1 MLINA
6 HLLLKHTILC
16 SWCEEY
22 FINKGI
28 SISKWLKI
36 WMAKHSTD
44 WSTLVGA
51 QTLNDCLGKA
61 MIWRIGSTRKTWLTA
76 INGEEPGVWD
86 AIIDKPNE
94 NSSNSS
100 TTYKLGSL
108 QVYSGTGKRS
118 VEERR
123 GSHGNPASRS
133 PWKWHQ
139 ILTKK
144 RERAGGN
151 LNSSG
156 INRHSCRLA
165 SNQIQMQPQGTQ
177 LQTAKIPGLPCSQI
191 EGVLVTSIALIFNL

>member
-1 MLINA
+1 MHIYWV
-6 HLLLKHTILC
+6 LKHTILC
-16 SWCEEY
+16 SCCEEY

-108 QVYSGTGKRS
+108 QVYGGTGKEICGG
-118 VEERR
+118 EERQPWQPCKQVTMKMAPNSYQEGR
-123 GSHGNPASRS
+123 KGRRKSKFLWHKLPFMQASKQPNP
-133 PWKWHQ
+133 
-139 ILTKK
+139 
-144 RERAGGN
+144 
-151 LNSSG
+151 
-156 INRHSCRLA
+156 
-165 SNQIQMQPQGTQ
+165 MQPQGTQ
-177 LQTAKIPGLPCSQI
+177 LQTAKIPGLPCSQL
-191 EGVLVTSIALIFNL
+191 EGVLVTSIALIFNLA